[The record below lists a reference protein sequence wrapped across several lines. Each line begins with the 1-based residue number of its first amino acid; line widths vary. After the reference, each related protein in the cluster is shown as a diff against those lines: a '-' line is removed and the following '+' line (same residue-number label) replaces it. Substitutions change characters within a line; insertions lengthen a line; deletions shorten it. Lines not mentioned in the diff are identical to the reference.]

1 MHKYT
6 NLQIWQQAMELVEEI
21 YKLTKTFPADEKY
34 GLIYQMNRAAV
45 SIPSNI
51 AEGAGRCSKKDFSHF
66 ISISIGSMFELNT
79 QLVLSERLG
88 FIDNTQCEKLQ
99 ESLDNLQRMAVS
111 FKNKLDSDSSVQQ

>member
-34 GLIYQMNRAAV
+34 GLISQMNRAAV

-51 AEGAGRCSKKDFSHF
+51 AEGAGRCSNKDFSHF

-111 FKNKLDSDSSVQQ
+111 FKNKLDTNI